1 MQLETLETPET
12 VEDLESK
19 AGPSGRRDA
28 RLVVSSSQAGGAR
41 RARKRGW
48 RGSAFSAS
56 LAEYKG

>member
-1 MQLETLETPET
+1 MQLETLETPVT
-12 VEDLESK
+12 VEDLSVRL
-19 AGPSGRRDA
+19 GPLGGGMPIWLSPR
-28 RLVVSSSQAGGAR
+28 SQVGEAR